1 MGGSENLRDPDS
13 SETLSTE
20 PLQVNKA
27 LLGQLG
33 QGATAGLPPGKAAMC
48 PHPVPCSGSG
58 LTEEPQSGMGSVHP
72 QVEHQAPQL
81 VSFQMSL
88 GFIWS

>member
-1 MGGSENLRDPDS
+1 MGDSENLRDPDS

-20 PLQVNKA
+20 PLQLNKA

-33 QGATAGLPPGKAAMC
+33 QGATAGLPPGKAAMS
-48 PHPVPCSGSG
+48 PHPVPFSGSG
-58 LTEEPQSGMGSVHP
+58 LMEKPQSGTGSVP
-72 QVEHQAPQL
+72 PRAEHQAPQL

-88 GFIWS
+88 GFIWP